1 MTMAYVYMARLI
13 LEYLDVF
20 AKDTLEH
27 WYAYFSTGNADEFFA
42 MMQSL
47 QK

>member
-13 LEYLDVF
+13 LEYLDVLGE
-20 AKDTLEH
+20 DTLEH
-27 WYAYFSTGNADEFFA
+27 WYAYFSTGNANEFFD
-42 MMQSL
+42 MMQSQ